1 MTATVLREAAGPL
14 APTLA
19 KGGTSWRPLVRLA
32 LRDLRRRKG
41 RTALVSLMIGIPVAV
56 MLLVAT
62 AVRTGQITPEQRAT
76 FAMGQA
82 TSVLYGTPPADLDL
96 TDSVTII
103 DRGGRIGTEDKRAL
117 VSLLDGLIDDPIF
130 SGKYEVRS
138 GRLPSTPDEV
148 AVSSELGDQLSLSI
162 GDSTVIQPGNV
173 TVKVVGVVRDRGS
186 VGHLFAAV
194 TPDPLS
200 SNWERQRQTYFR
212 SREPEYPTTQAEF
225 GPPIEYGIGRRS
237 DYSSEAYSP
246 NDSPI
251 AVLYTVGAVAL
262 VGLGLLIVAAFAS
275 GARRQLRELGLIAAN
290 GGDPRQIR
298 RALALGGTVT
308 GAVGVA
314 VGYALFAVGEIA
326 LAPHQNR
333 FAGHVVDGIK
343 ISLFDFIA
351 VGLMGLAAA
360 TFAAWLP
367 ARNAA
372 RTPVLAALGGR
383 APLPPIRA
391 RLPFI
396 GLALAALGLLGLAL
410 AVSGDGAWFLAAVS
424 GVAILIGGSLCA
436 PWLVSLLAGVA
447 ARFGGPVRLSAR
459 RIARHRART
468 GPLVAAIMAV
478 IGGAIAV
485 GVVVESSSA
494 RDRANNAPTNPRVI
508 QLTETSFGYEYSV
521 GTPLSD
527 SDELSPVAQAERE
540 SDRAAAVA
548 DIQAVVP
555 GAELIDIRYPSN
567 ADRYVNAA
575 EQSAG
580 IVIVAQPAQLAAA
593 GAPQAA
599 SILAEDGY
607 VVLQPD
613 SRWSPA
619 NLKVHRSSDGALIQ
633 NISIDPRSTDE
644 APELGFVG
652 WGIDQ
657 YGVAL
662 RTTLV
667 LSDTFVEQ
675 TAGLTWD
682 EIVSNP
688 TLVANADLTD
698 AQRSAL
704 TDLNQRWE
712 EAAYDEAAL
721 AGSSTWFGTYAQVD
735 RFEHLNWARLGMTVA
750 ALLLALAVVAI
761 GLTLSS
767 VEQRDD
773 EDTLIAIGAGPSLR
787 RRIRAAEAGTL
798 TAIGALLGLP
808 LGAISGAI
816 IAANS
821 VDGGIGGPEFAS
833 LRFPWAVALGVCVAL
848 PLAAAGVT
856 WLCTRTPRQ
865 VSLGATA

>member
-1 MTATVLREAAGPL
+1 MTATVLREGAVPL

-19 KGGTSWRPLVRLA
+19 KGGTSWRPLVRIA

-41 RTALVSLMIGIPVAV
+41 RTALVSLMIGIPVAL

-62 AVRTGQITPEQRAT
+62 AVHTGQVTPEQNAT
-76 FAMGQA
+76 FQMGQA
-82 TSVLYGTPPADLDL
+82 TSVLYGTPPADFDL
-96 TDSVTII
+96 SDSVTII
-103 DRGGRIGTEDKRAL
+103 DRGGRMGTQDNREL
-117 VSLLDGLIDDPIF
+117 VALLDGPIDDPIF
-130 SGKYEVRS
+130 TGKYEIRD
-138 GRLPSTPDEV
+138 GRLPSATDEV
-148 AVSSELGDQLSLSI
+148 AISSELSDKLGVGVGDA
-162 GDSTVIQPGNV
+162 TVIQPGNV
-173 TVKVVGVVRDRGS
+173 AVRIVGIVRDRGS
-186 VGHLFAAV
+186 VSFLFAVIA
-194 TPDPLS
+194 PDALS
-200 SNWERQRQTYFR
+200 NNWERQRQTYFR
-212 SREPEYPTTQAEF
+212 SRVLDYPTEAAA
-225 GPPIEYGIGRRS
+225 YGVQRRI
-237 DYSSEAYSP
+237 DFLNLGYSSDDNS
-246 NDSPI
+246 I

-314 VGYALFAVGEIA
+314 VGYALFAAGEIA

-343 ISLFDFIA
+343 ISLFDLVA

-367 ARNAA
+367 ARSAA

-383 APLPPIRA
+383 APLSAIRA
-391 RLPFI
+391 RLPLV
-396 GLALAALGLLGLAL
+396 GLALAIIGLLGLAL
-410 AVSGDGAWFLAAVS
+410 AASGDGAWFLAAIS
-424 GVAILIGGSLCA
+424 GVAVLIGGSLCA

-494 RDRANNAPTNPRVI
+494 RDDSYTAQINPRVI
-508 QLTETSFGYEYSV
+508 QLSEASFGFAYSPPQV
-521 GTPLSD
+521 AEA
-527 SDELSPVAQAERE
+527 DELSAAAEAERE
-540 SDRAAAVA
+540 SDRAAAIA
-548 DIQAVVP
+548 GIREVVP
-555 GAELIDIRYPSN
+555 GIELIDIRYPSTSSV
-567 ADRYVNAA
+567 YVSAV
-575 EQSAG
+575 EQFAG
-580 IVIVAQPAQLAAA
+580 IVVVTQPDQLAAA

-599 SILAEDGY
+599 SILAADGY

-613 SRWSPA
+613 DRWSPA
-619 NLKVHRSSDGALIQ
+619 GLTVHRSNDGTVID
-633 NISIDPRSTDE
+633 NVSIDPKSTNE
-644 APELGFVG
+644 APELGLGG
-652 WGIDQ
+652 WAIDQ
-657 YGVAL
+657 YGGVL

-675 TAGLTWD
+675 TAGITWD
-682 EIVSNP
+682 SIVSNP
-688 TLVANADLTD
+688 TLIAQSDLTD
-698 AQRSAL
+698 TQLSAL
-704 TDLNQRWE
+704 SDLNDQWE
-712 EAAYDEAAL
+712 QAAYDEAAL
-721 AGSSTWFGTYAQVD
+721 TGSATWFGTYTEAQNLKY
-735 RFEHLNWARLGMTVA
+735 LNWARLGMIVA

-808 LGAISGAI
+808 LGTIAGAI
-816 IAANS
+816 IAANA
-821 VDGGIGGPEFAS
+821 VNYDGNGPQFAY
-833 LRFPWAVALGVCVAL
+833 LRFPWAVAFGVCVAL